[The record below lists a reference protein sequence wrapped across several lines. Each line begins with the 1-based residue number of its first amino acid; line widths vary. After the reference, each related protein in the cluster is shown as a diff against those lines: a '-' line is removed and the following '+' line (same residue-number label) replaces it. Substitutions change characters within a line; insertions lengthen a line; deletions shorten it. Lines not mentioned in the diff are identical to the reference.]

1 MSGQIITA
9 LKTIGETLR
18 ELREKQG
25 LLLREVAATI
35 SIDPTLLSKIERD
48 ERFPTKGQVKSLAK
62 FYKQEGNEIIVAWL
76 SDKVFYE
83 LKDEDLAYKAMQV
96 AEEKIKYSK
105 SQKKK

>member
-1 MSGQIITA
+1 MSGQIDTA
-9 LKTIGETLR
+9 LKTIGQILR

-25 LLLREVAATI
+25 LLLREVAAAI

-48 ERFPTKGQVKSLAK
+48 ERLPTKVQVKSLAK
-62 FYKQEGNEIIVAWL
+62 FYKQEGNEILVAWL

-83 LKDEDLAYKAMQV
+83 LKDEDLALEAMQV

-105 SQKKK
+105 THKKK